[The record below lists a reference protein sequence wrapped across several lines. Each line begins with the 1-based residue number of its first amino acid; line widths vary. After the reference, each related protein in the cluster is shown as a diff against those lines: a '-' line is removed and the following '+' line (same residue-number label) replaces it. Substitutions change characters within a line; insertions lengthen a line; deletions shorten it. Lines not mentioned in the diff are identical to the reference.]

1 MFPPDEEVN
10 LLNAVRGSRLV
21 MVTMETVGITTGVYA
36 FIGATAVGVSGVGDT
51 GDSITGEAGDSNVGE
66 AGDSSIG
73 EAGDS
78 TIISFGESMMWNE
91 DSICEGGGESIR
103 ESGGA
108 FRGESS
114 LADFFQ
120 NDSFL
125 SCDTDSLSF
134 FLAGSSTSAAG
145 IWPLRTNKKQSN
157 MKEPQIKIF

>member
-1 MFPPDEEVN
+1 MGIELPPDEVN
-10 LLNAVRGSRLV
+10 LLDAVRGSRLV
-21 MVTMETVGITTGVYA
+21 MVTMETAGITTGVYA
-36 FIGATAVGVSGVGDT
+36 FIGATAVGVSGVGDA

-91 DSICEGGGESIR
+91 DSICEDGGESIGG

-120 NDSFL
+120 NDSLL

-145 IWPLRTNKKQSN
+145 IWPLRTNKKLL
-157 MKEPQIKIF
+157 E